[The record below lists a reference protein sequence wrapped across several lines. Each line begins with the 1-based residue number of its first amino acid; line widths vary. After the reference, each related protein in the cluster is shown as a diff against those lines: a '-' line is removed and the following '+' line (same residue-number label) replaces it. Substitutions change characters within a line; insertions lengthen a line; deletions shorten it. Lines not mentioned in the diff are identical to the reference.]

1 MKLKIGKSMESG
13 RELFIAYGDEDAI
26 NNHIGFYGK
35 SGMGKTYTL
44 NALAQQ
50 CLQRNYACII
60 IDYSQ
65 SYSDKNTRDENIRII
80 DVDEYQIGIFRVR
93 TSRGER
99 ENPFKYASRVSS
111 ILQRMFKLGE
121 VQKDFV
127 FQIAKAE
134 RESGRELSF
143 ETLRSKDLAGKKSEQ
158 LKIARK
164 IATWENAPCFYPSKC
179 FMDWNEIISSGETVI
194 ISFGDLYSDCDKVF
208 LAELIMLD
216 LLAFCEE
223 RGPINNISN
232 ENLVNKPFVLCL
244 DEIQRLSFSDHMP
257 LKRFLTEGR
266 KFGANIWASTQSIE
280 LLEPDEQ
287 ILLGQA
293 EIIFEFRPD
302 DKAIKK
308 YRQENDKRH
317 MDLKKLNRGQCLV
330 TARYVRKDGKRTR
343 RASLFVQIEK

>member
-44 NALAQQ
+44 NVLAQQ
-50 CLQRNYACII
+50 CLARNYACII
-60 IDYSQ
+60 LDYSQ
-65 SYSDKNTRDENIRII
+65 SYSDKQFQDDTIRRI
-80 DVDEYQIGIFRVR
+80 DVDEYQIGLFHVR
-93 TSRGER
+93 CCRGER
-99 ENPFKYASRVSS
+99 ENSFKYASRISS
-111 ILQRMFKLGE
+111 ILQRMLNLGE

-127 FQIAKAE
+127 FKIAQEECEA
-134 RESGRELSF
+134 GRDLSF
-143 ETLRSKDLAGKKSEQ
+143 ETLKMKELERKKSEQ
-158 LKIARK
+158 LKIVRK
-164 IATWENAPCFYPSKC
+164 IATWEKAPCFNSAKC

-194 ISFGDLYSDCDKVF
+194 ISFGDLYSDYDKVF

-280 LLEPDEQ
+280 LLDPDEQ

-308 YRQENDKRH
+308 YRQENDKRR

-330 TARYVRKDGKRTR
+330 TARYLRKDGKRTR